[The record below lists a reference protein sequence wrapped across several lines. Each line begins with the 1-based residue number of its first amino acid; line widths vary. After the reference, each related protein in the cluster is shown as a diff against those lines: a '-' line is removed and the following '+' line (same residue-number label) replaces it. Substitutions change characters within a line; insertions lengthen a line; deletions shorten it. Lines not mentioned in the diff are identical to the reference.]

1 MKGRESME
9 RNICVFQDFLTQAHR
24 ERIDAAARAAKMHV
38 RYFETGQFEEAKEHL
53 QHCEVLY
60 AQSPQLL
67 RAAPP
72 TLRWYCTSSA
82 GVDLYCRNDGIFAN
96 PDCLLSNSNTYGVTI
111 AEHVVMVALM
121 LLRRMP
127 DYLDSIQNHIWAPP
141 LPVRSIRGCEVTILG
156 TGTLGVMLRKG
167 CAAWGLQKSLD

>member
-1 MKGRESME
+1 ME

-38 RYFETGQFEEAKEHL
+38 RYFATGQFEEAKEHL

-72 TLRWYCTSSA
+72 TLRWYAAAFAQFPRISWRGHCM
-82 GVDLYCRNDGIFAN
+82 YCGHCAPCPVGI
-96 PDCLLSNSNTYGVTI
+96 D
-111 AEHVVMVALM
+111 VASVLKF
-121 LLRRMP
+121 LNLAKA
-127 DYLDSIQNHIWAPP
+127 Q
-141 LPVRSIRGCEVTILG
+141 
-156 TGTLGVMLRKG
+156 GTLPETVREHYALLEHPAGACISCGSCEQRCPFGVQVMEHMRQAREVFGK
-167 CAAWGLQKSLD
+167 